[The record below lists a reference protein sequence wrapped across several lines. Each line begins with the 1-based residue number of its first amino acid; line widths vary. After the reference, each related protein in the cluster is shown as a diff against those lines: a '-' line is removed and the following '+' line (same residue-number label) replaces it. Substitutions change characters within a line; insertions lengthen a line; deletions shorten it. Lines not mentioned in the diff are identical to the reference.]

1 MSQLG
6 QKQPWR
12 ESYPGKVTTIT
23 RRDNGVLVLHGRR
36 SGAAEERPCISS
48 FATILRP
55 LGAQRKK
62 RLHGED
68 EALIHEPPLGL
79 NRPGCDF
86 RRLLMQRMPDAMAR
100 KILNKRIAVSASERA
115 DRLSDVA
122 ERLVRANLKSSFA
135 TPSICV
141 NSYSRDELFANTSTT
156 DDCRWSCHVPPRYWV
171 EFRRAAGVSYGPET
185 DLHTS

>member
-79 NRPGCDF
+79 NRP
-86 RRLLMQRMPDAMAR
+86 
-100 KILNKRIAVSASERA
+100 